1 MVAMV
6 STHHQAEPDKEV
18 LVMEEDIMTEV
29 MEADTLMVVE
39 NHIIDKI
46 EIQEKEGTE
55 EGDKMQE
62 II

>member
-18 LVMEEDIMTEV
+18 VVMEDTMTEV
-29 MEADTLMVVE
+29 MEADTLTVVE
-39 NHIIDKI
+39 NHIIDKT